1 MKKIFS
7 QIGIVALTATMFTAC
22 DKDDNPA
29 PPPPPPPT
37 QLRPTIDYAS
47 LTAASDYFQTFKDS
61 AGATTVNFDGQTTRQ
76 DMLAELN
83 SLMISGSTGTIV
95 DSSKLSNMFA
105 NTGSPFTNAALNAA
119 TDKTL
124 KSKTATSFAAAD
136 ADAERQKFEKW
147 FGIIADASK
156 STLPAADGQAGV
168 ATGTADATKKY
179 LVDANGIE
187 YGQLVQKGLIGACF
201 FDQIVNTY
209 LGTDKMSADNKT
221 IVSGKNYTQLEH
233 HWDEAYGYVTRHG
246 TYPLRIN
253 GVAQERFLG
262 GYLRQVPD
270 STNFFLAFSKG
281 RAAIVNG
288 DNATR
293 DAQIA
298 FIRTKAED
306 AIARVGVSYLNK
318 TAKAIATDPAVA
330 MHAFGES
337 LGFVYSLRFAHN
349 AKVNKAKSDEYINK
363 LMGAKGFYSLTSPI
377 INEVKK
383 AIADTFGF
391 PENYESAGH

>member
-1 MKKIFS
+1 MIKKNL
-7 QIGIVALTATMFTAC
+7 QIGTIALSAALFTAC
-22 DKDDNPA
+22 SKDDNPA
-29 PPPPPPPT
+29 PPST

-47 LTAASDYFQTFKDS
+47 LTATSNYFTTFKDS
-61 AGATTVNFDGQTTRQ
+61 AGATTVNFDGQTIRQ

-83 SLMISGSTGTIV
+83 SLMSSGSKGTIV
-95 DSSKLSNMFA
+95 DSAKLSNMFA

-124 KSKTATSFAAAD
+124 KSKTASSFAAAD
-136 ADAERQKFEKW
+136 ADLERQKFEKW
-147 FGIIADASK
+147 FGIVANSSK
-156 STLPAADGQAGV
+156 STAPAADGQAGI

-179 LVDANGIE
+179 LVDAKGIE

-209 LGTDKMSADNKT
+209 LGTDKMSVDNKT
-221 IVSGKNYTQLEH
+221 VVSGKNYTQLEH
-233 HWDEAYGYVTRHG
+233 HWDEAYGYVTKNA
-246 TYPLRIN
+246 TFPLRVN
-253 GVAQERFLG
+253 GEAQERFLG
-262 GYLRQVPD
+262 GYLRQVAD

-293 DAQIA
+293 DAQIT

-306 AIARVGVSYLNK
+306 AIARIGVSYLNK
-318 TAKAIATDPAVA
+318 TAKAIATDPAAA
-330 MHAFGES
+330 MHAFGEG
-337 LGFVYSLRFAHN
+337 LGFIYSLRFAHN

-363 LMGAKGFYSLTSPI
+363 LMGDKGFYSLTSTT

-391 PENYESAGH
+391 ADTYETGH